1 VSDAAMVIGSIEA
14 RFEQVARRLS
24 IQKAKRYPS
33 GETVKFNA
41 CGV

>member
-1 VSDAAMVIGSIEA
+1 MSDAAMVIGSIEA

-24 IQKAKRYPS
+24 IQKAKRYPP